1 MVKFLDLLRH
11 LRLLFRFRNGCLL
24 NRKQEASGL
33 TRFRSL
39 GLRRLRNGVLHRA
52 RELRPGLLLKEL
64 RHDPV
69 LVHFPDLPANAHR
82 FHRGRADHGRLVIPT
97 RVDLDNQGQLDSLH
111 LSGPINPVPLGQL
124 HRGDRSSLLAGHCL
138 NPGARRKPLIR
149 GIQGVLLKARTSQT
163 LHLLDHL
170 NSELQK
176 ARGQRTK
183 RLLSRALLVARWT
196 GTPRSTLY

>member
-33 TRFRSL
+33 TLFLSPGSL
-39 GLRRLRNGVLHRA
+39 RLRNGVLHRA

-82 FHRGRADHGRLVIPT
+82 FHRGRADHDRSVIPT

-124 HRGDRSSLLAGHCL
+124 HKGDPSSLLAGQCL
-138 NPGARRKPLIR
+138 NPGARRNLLR
-149 GIQGVLLKARTSQT
+149 RESQEGLLKAGTSQI

-170 NSELQK
+170 SSELQR
-176 ARGQRTK
+176 ARGRRTK
-183 RLLSRALLVARWT
+183 RLLSRVLLVGRWI
-196 GTPRSTLY
+196 GTPRSIRY